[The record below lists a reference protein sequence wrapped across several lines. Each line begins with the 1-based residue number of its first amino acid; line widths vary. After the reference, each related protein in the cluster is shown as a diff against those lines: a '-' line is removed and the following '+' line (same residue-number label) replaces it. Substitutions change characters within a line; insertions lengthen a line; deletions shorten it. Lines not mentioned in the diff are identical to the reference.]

1 MFIGHYKNVNK
12 IDEFYSEKKDG
23 LDFPA
28 QVEYRGGKYS
38 LINTYLVN
46 SKRQED
52 NIKKRAQE
60 LNILVDVKID

>member
-12 IDEFYSEKKDG
+12 VDEFYSEKKDG
-23 LDFPA
+23 LDFPT
-28 QVEYRGGKYS
+28 QVEYKSSRY
-38 LINTYLVN
+38 LLTNTYMVN
-46 SKRQED
+46 SKSQED